1 MLKRKQ
7 GAGKL
12 SNVAGKIC
20 TGTRVRISLTSCEK
34 APDYA
39 SMILLK
45 KETVGEPTVE
55 FREETHT
62 SICVLL
68 SI

>member
-1 MLKRKQ
+1 MLERKQ

-20 TGTRVRISLTSCEK
+20 PGTYVSISLTSCEK

-39 SMILLK
+39 SMILMK
-45 KETVGEPTVE
+45 KRDRGLAHGRV
-55 FREETHT
+55 
-62 SICVLL
+62 
-68 SI
+68 

>member
-12 SNVAGKIC
+12 SNVADKIC
-20 TGTRVRISLTSCEK
+20 PGTRVRISLTSCEK

>member
-20 TGTRVRISLTSCEK
+20 PGTRVRISLTSCEK

-39 SMILLK
+39 SMILMK
-45 KETVGEPTVE
+45 K
-55 FREETHT
+55 
-62 SICVLL
+62 
-68 SI
+68 